1 MTSLALQSSEPA
13 PDGVRR
19 VALAALDDAI
29 ARLERQE
36 IHEARKRIKELRAI
50 ARLLGNK
57 KELGAAL
64 RDLAHTLASSRDAEA
79 MIESF
84 DKLRERFADEWGKR
98 RFGKIR
104 RALVNQRVDVDT
116 TSAITA
122 LRALRPAIEAWND
135 PDKGFELFA
144 PDLLKTYRRS
154 RRAMRAAV
162 TTRAPEQ
169 FHEWRKRVKDQWYQ
183 LQIIEGASPEILG
196 GHARALRDLARV
208 LGDHHDLV
216 VLRETLHVNP
226 VASARLLRAFDRFVV
241 SRMTELE
248 EEADRLGRRALCEK
262 PKAWLNRLRV
272 YWSVWRGESDRRRR
286 GPKQSVRKPQ
296 GARRLANTSP

>member
-13 PDGVRR
+13 PEGVRR
-19 VALAALDDAI
+19 IALEALDDAI
-29 ARLERQE
+29 ARLEGGE

-64 RDLAHTLASSRDAEA
+64 RDVAHELASSRDAEA

-104 RALVNQRVDVDT
+104 RALVNQRTTVDT
-116 TSAITA
+116 TSAIA
-122 LRALRPAIEAWND
+122 SLRALRPAIEAWSD
-135 PDKGFELFA
+135 RDDRFDLFA
-144 PDLLKTYRRS
+144 RGLLKTYRRS
-154 RRAMRAAV
+154 RRAMRAA
-162 TTRAPEQ
+162 TNKHAPEQ
-169 FHEWRKRVKDQWYQ
+169 FHEWRKRIKDQWYQ
-183 LQIIEGASPEILG
+183 IQVIEGASPEILG
-196 GHARALRDLARV
+196 GHARALHDLSRV

-216 VLRETLHVNP
+216 VLRNTLRANP
-226 VASARLLRAFDRFVV
+226 VASPRLLRAFDRFVV

-248 EEADRLGRRALCEK
+248 EEADPLGRRVLCEK
-262 PKAWLNRLRV
+262 PKAWLRRLRV
-272 YWSVWRGESDRRRR
+272 YWSVWRPKSATRSLLSTDRRPDTSYRATPSPRR
-286 GPKQSVRKPQ
+286 
-296 GARRLANTSP
+296 